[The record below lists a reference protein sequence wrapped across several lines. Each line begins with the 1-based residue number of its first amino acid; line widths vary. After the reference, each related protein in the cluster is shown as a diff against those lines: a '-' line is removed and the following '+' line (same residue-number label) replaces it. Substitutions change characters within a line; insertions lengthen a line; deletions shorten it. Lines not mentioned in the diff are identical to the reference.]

1 MATYRN
7 VQGGTIQSLSSDP
20 TSPVNG
26 EVWYNTTS
34 NTFKFRGQLSS
45 NSWAAGGSLITQPPS
60 HQEMSYMCGFG
71 NRSATMTVGGNSPD
85 TNLSQTYND
94 TSWTAGP
101 NMTETITSTGAV
113 SSRSTTPSSQA
124 SGPAILGGDN
134 NNPTGVLSFNWD
146 GSSFSNNPA
155 SMTARR
161 AGPWAFGSGVPTAN
175 FWGGVGT
182 PAPSPNYL
190 SSGEVYNGTAFSAS
204 PATLNTARGV
214 GTGGQMGSGTPNS
227 AIIAT
232 GYAPAMTNS
241 ESFNGTAW
249 SNTSPTNYA
258 RYGAA
263 MIGDSGT
270 YALVFTG
277 NSGGTPAVGPGPTG
291 TIGAELWDG
300 SSWSNTTN
308 LSNFKQ
314 YSTGSGNAGIGF
326 QFGGDTGG
334 TATPLR
340 RLTEEWTGSYE
351 ATVTVQGS

>member
-20 TSPVNG
+20 TSPVKG

-34 NTFKFRGQLSS
+34 NTFKFRGQLAS

-101 NMTETITSTGAV
+101 NMTETITQTGAV

-161 AGPWAFGSGVPTAN
+161 AGPWAFGIRRSYSKFLG
-175 FWGGVGT
+175 WRW
-182 PAPSPNYL
+182 Y
-190 SSGEVYNGTAFSAS
+190 SSS
-204 PATLNTARGV
+204 
-214 GTGGQMGSGTPNS
+214 
-227 AIIAT
+227 
-232 GYAPAMTNS
+232 
-241 ESFNGTAW
+241 
-249 SNTSPTNYA
+249 
-258 RYGAA
+258 
-263 MIGDSGT
+263 
-270 YALVFTG
+270 
-277 NSGGTPAVGPGPTG
+277 
-291 TIGAELWDG
+291 
-300 SSWSNTTN
+300 
-308 LSNFKQ
+308 
-314 YSTGSGNAGIGF
+314 
-326 QFGGDTGG
+326 
-334 TATPLR
+334 
-340 RLTEEWTGSYE
+340 
-351 ATVTVQGS
+351 

>member
-1 MATYRN
+1 
-7 VQGGTIQSLSSDP
+7 
-20 TSPVNG
+20 
-26 EVWYNTTS
+26 
-34 NTFKFRGQLSS
+34 
-45 NSWAAGGSLITQPPS
+45 
-60 HQEMSYMCGFG
+60 
-71 NRSATMTVGGNSPD
+71 
-85 TNLSQTYND
+85 
-94 TSWTAGP
+94 
-101 NMTETITSTGAV
+101 
-113 SSRSTTPSSQA
+113 
-124 SGPAILGGDN
+124 
-134 NNPTGVLSFNWD
+134 
-146 GSSFSNNPA
+146 
-155 SMTARR
+155 MTARR

-277 NSGGTPAVGPGPTG
+277 NSGGTSPSPGPGTGSTG

-300 SSWSNTTN
+300 SSWTNTTN

-314 YSTGSGNAGIGF
+314 YSTGSGTAGIGF

-351 ATVTVQGS
+351 ASITMTTS